1 MKKIISLLGALFI
14 IASLQTYAE
23 KSKVIMQSNK
33 TGNVN
38 SSTTIHRSPMR
49 IPADVYYDNEL
60 RQIEIYGDEN
70 LNAQIYLCDEDGNII
85 AYSSTVNTLFYIP
98 DSYSGTLSIRIE
110 TDNWIAIGLITV

>member
-1 MKKIISLLGALFI
+1 
-14 IASLQTYAE
+14 
-23 KSKVIMQSNK
+23 
-33 TGNVN
+33 
-38 SSTTIHRSPMR
+38 MR